1 MLEEI
6 PVRTEGDKAEW
17 LKAESNDE
25 GLFR

>member
-1 MLEEI
+1 MQEEI